1 MIFRVSK
8 VIIVIGI
15 ISKLE
20 IDRTEEV
27 SKLVSLIILVWKK
40 VFRFCF
46 ISKRVFIINLYLL
59 LFFIMKRELRYVF

>member
-20 IDRTEEV
+20 IDCMEEV
-27 SKLVSLIILVWKK
+27 SKLVGLIILVWKK
-40 VFRFCF
+40 VVRFCF
-46 ISKRVFIINLYLL
+46 ISKRVFIINL
-59 LFFIMKRELRYVF
+59 

>member
-27 SKLVSLIILVWKK
+27 SKLVGLIILVWKK
-40 VFRFCF
+40 VVRFCF
-46 ISKRVFIINLYLL
+46 IS
-59 LFFIMKRELRYVF
+59 